1 MKFLL
6 CVLGVAMFIE
16 GVPWFANPDKYRE
29 FLLQLTEMPPA
40 NLRKMGLALMAGGLL
55 LAYLGRM

>member
-1 MKFLL
+1 
-6 CVLGVAMFIE
+6 MFIE
-16 GVPWFANPDKYRE
+16 GVPWFANPEKYRE